1 MRHKMILF
9 LRRRGG
15 INFGD
20 RSFKKDSVKR
30 ERERERERGIEVRKG
45 EMVGRGIFR
54 FHAQEM
60 GKYPPPGLKAR
71 NHSHFERDFAA

>member
-1 MRHKMILF
+1 MRERL
-9 LRRRGG
+9 
-15 INFGD
+15 
-20 RSFKKDSVKR
+20 KR
-30 ERERERERGIEVRKG
+30 EHKRDTINRRESRTRGRGREVRKG